1 MHPRNRN
8 IGRYDIPALVRR
20 LPDLGA
26 FVQPSKSGEDTID
39 FSQPEAVKLLNRA
52 LMLSD
57 YGLDH
62 WDFPEAHLCPPVP
75 GRADYLHHMADL
87 LSVATGGK
95 VPKGP
100 AVRVLDVG
108 VGATAIYP
116 IVGIVEYGWSFVG
129 CDISK
134 DSLASSASIVASNP
148 VLQGQLECRHQ
159 SLPERKLGGMV
170 APSERFAFTMCNPPF
185 HASAKEAMAGTMRK
199 TRNLKGRKA
208 QRPMLNFGGV
218 SDELICE
225 GGEVQF
231 IQAMIE
237 ESKDHA
243 AQVMWFSTLVSK
255 RSHMK
260 VLYAALNA
268 MGPKEVKTM
277 PMGTGNKSTR
287 ILTWTFLSKEERTA
301 WLTEVHEPGTE
312 AL

>member
-1 MHPRNRN
+1 
-8 IGRYDIPALVRR
+8 
-20 LPDLGA
+20 
-26 FVQPSKSGEDTID
+26 
-39 FSQPEAVKLLNRA
+39 
-52 LMLSD
+52 
-57 YGLDH
+57 
-62 WDFPEAHLCPPVP
+62 
-75 GRADYLHHMADL
+75 
-87 LSVATGGK
+87 
-95 VPKGP
+95 
-100 AVRVLDVG
+100 
-108 VGATAIYP
+108 
-116 IVGIVEYGWSFVG
+116 
-129 CDISK
+129 
-134 DSLASSASIVASNP
+134 
-148 VLQGQLECRHQ
+148 
-159 SLPERKLGGMV
+159 
-170 APSERFAFTMCNPPF
+170 
-185 HASAKEAMAGTMRK
+185 MRK

-231 IQAMIE
+231 IQALIE

-260 VLYAALNA
+260 VFYAALNA
-268 MGPKEVKTM
+268 MGPKEVKTI